1 MRLPALLRR
10 NLSPASPDV
19 VGDTSMPVSDRL
31 RSVLQSP
38 NLRGGSLSVLDQGIV
53 SATNFLTTVMIGR
66 WCGQDGLGIYFLA
79 FNIVLLSRN
88 IQYQLV
94 AGPYTVFA
102 HHRAPSQRASYDGST
117 LVHQSVLAM
126 FAAVTT
132 WLSIRFLMPDSDL
145 ASGGMLLAVLTL
157 TLPFILFREFI
168 RQVEL
173 AHLNLVSVVS
183 IDAVVALV
191 QLVGLFALGW
201 FGVVSVGR
209 AFVLIGGGS
218 LLAGIGWFV
227 TRRPKFEFRLPEIH
241 ADWRKNWSFGKWA
254 LASHLTGSSM
264 PYLMPWITVVV
275 RGEEETGMFAAC
287 TTLIGLSNV
296 VVLGIDSFLTARC
309 AASFASGGTQALK
322 SILSRFMVIFLVL
335 VGFFCLMVIAV
346 GGPLVQWV
354 YGAKYAGAGPIMIL
368 LSFSV
373 LARSMG
379 IVAGAGIWAMHLP
392 KANLISDILTLVVAM
407 TVTYFVVESH
417 GVLGIAIATF
427 AGSLVG
433 AISRGMTT
441 IMLLRRVTLE
451 EANDALA
458 LSANQ

>member
-19 VGDTSMPVSDRL
+19 IGDVRMPVSDRL
-31 RSVLQSP
+31 RNVLQSP

-102 HHRAPSQRASYDGST
+102 HHRLPNQRASYDGST
-117 LVHQSVLAM
+117 LVHQSLLAL
-126 FAAVTT
+126 FAAVMT

-145 ASGGMLLAVLTL
+145 ASGGILLVVLTL

-173 AHLNLVSVVS
+173 AHLNLISVVS
-183 IDAVVALV
+183 IDAVVAVV
-191 QLVGLFALGW
+191 QLVGLVSLGW
-201 FGVVSVGR
+201 LGVISVGR
-209 AFVLIGGGS
+209 AFALIGAGS

-227 TRRPKFEFRLPEIH
+227 TRRPKFEFHVPEIL

-275 RGEEETGMFAAC
+275 RGEEETGLFAAC

-322 SILSRFMVIFLVL
+322 GILWRFMVIFLVL
-335 VGFFCLMVIAV
+335 VGFFCLAVIAM
-346 GGPLVQWV
+346 GGPVVQWL
-354 YGAKYAGAGPIMIL
+354 YGAKYVGAGPIMVL
-368 LSFSV
+368 LAFGV

-392 KANLISDILTLVVAM
+392 KANLISDVLTLVVAM
-407 TVTYFVVESH
+407 AVTYFVVESH
-417 GVLGIAIATF
+417 GVLGIAMATL

-433 AISRGMTT
+433 AISRGTT
-441 IMLLRRVTLE
+441 VIYLLQRVTLTE
-451 EANDALA
+451 SDDAIA
-458 LSANQ
+458 LSVNQ

>member
-1 MRLPALLRR
+1 
-10 NLSPASPDV
+10 
-19 VGDTSMPVSDRL
+19 MPGSDRL
-31 RSVLQSP
+31 RSVWQSP

-102 HHRAPSQRASYDGST
+102 HHRAPGQRAMYDGST
-117 LVHQSVLAM
+117 LVHQCVLAM
-126 FAAVTT
+126 VAAVTT
-132 WLSIRFLMPDSDL
+132 LLSIRFLMPESDL

-183 IDAVVALV
+183 IDAVVAVV
-191 QLVGLFALGW
+191 QLGGLLSLGW
-201 FGVVSVGR
+201 FAEVSVGR
-209 AFVLIGGGS
+209 AFSLIGAGS

-227 TRRPKFEFRLPEIH
+227 TRRPKFEFHVPEIL

-309 AASFASGGTQALK
+309 AASFASGGTAALK
-322 SILSRFMVIFLVL
+322 GILWRFMVIFLVL
-335 VGFFCLMVIAV
+335 IGFFCLAVIAI
-346 GGPLVQWV
+346 GGPLVQWL
-354 YGAKYAGAGPIMIL
+354 YGAQYAGAGPIMVL
-368 LSFSV
+368 LAFSV

-392 KANLISDILTLVVAM
+392 KANLIADILTLVVAM
-407 TVTYFVVESH
+407 AVTYFVVQSH
-417 GVLGIAIATF
+417 GVLGIAMATL

-433 AISRGMTT
+433 AITRGTT
-441 IMLLRRVTLE
+441 TLYLLQRVTLE
-451 EANDALA
+451 EADDAVALA
-458 LSANQ
+458 ANQ